1 MGFPGGSDSKESAY
15 NVGEL
20 GSISGLG
27 RTPGGGKATHS
38 STLAW
43 RIPMNRGAWRATV
56 SPWGHEELDTT
67 ERLSIHRYILTYIN
81 IT

>member
-15 NVGEL
+15 NVREL

-43 RIPMNRGAWRATV
+43 RIPMNRGPGGLQSVHGVMKNWTQ
-56 SPWGHEELDTT
+56 
-67 ERLSIHRYILTYIN
+67 LSD
-81 IT
+81 

>member
-15 NVGEL
+15 NVREL

-43 RIPMNRGAWRATV
+43 RIPMNRGAWQATV
-56 SPWGHEELDTT
+56 HRFTKSQTQ
-67 ERLSIHRYILTYIN
+67 LSD
-81 IT
+81 